1 LGSNQAQSNGKTLC
15 VDQSWF
21 DGSDPNLCSA
31 HGGVISNPES
41 KTLCEENWWSNS
53 TGSGACSSHG
63 GILDETKDGGSLI
76 GLQAGDAET
85 PVYKIGLRF
94 RF

>member
-1 LGSNQAQSNGKTLC
+1 MVN
-15 VDQSWF
+15 
-21 DGSDPNLCSA
+21 
-31 HGGVISNPES
+31 NPET

-53 TGSGACSSHG
+53 TGSGTCSSHG
-63 GILDETKDGGSLI
+63 GILDETKDDGSLI
-76 GLQAGDAET
+76 GLQAKYGNSISFGDAHT